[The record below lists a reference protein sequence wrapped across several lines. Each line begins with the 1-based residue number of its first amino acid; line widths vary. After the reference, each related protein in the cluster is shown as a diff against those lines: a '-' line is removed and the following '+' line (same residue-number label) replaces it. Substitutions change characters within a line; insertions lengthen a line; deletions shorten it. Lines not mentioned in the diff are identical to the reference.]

1 MKTVVAN
8 FKLNFQ
14 SCSILIAA
22 LILFGCN
29 VQNPAPNL
37 EMKNEKSLEV
47 NSECQFK
54 SVFDDSMP
62 GRISYFNHMGKMVKF
77 EPDPDHFWQS
87 IVVGCLHTN
96 EGLIIIGLDRN
107 HPAES
112 VAQMTLSTYLY
123 KNNDFISKKYL
134 NQAWSCMPDHSKGN
148 FLNTSNST
156 INIKCKDKKEH
167 NENITSS
174 FDQKFSVNIL

>member
-8 FKLNFQ
+8 FRLNFQ

-22 LILFGCN
+22 LILFGCS

-54 SVFDDSMP
+54 SVFDDSIP
-62 GRISYFNHMGKMVKF
+62 GRISYFNYMGKMVKF
-77 EPDPDHFWQS
+77 EPDPDLDPDPDPDPDHFWQS
-87 IVVGCLHTN
+87 IVVGCLNTN
-96 EGLIIIGLDRN
+96 KGLIIIELDRN

-112 VAQMTLSTYLY
+112 VAQMTLSTYLH

-134 NQAWSCMPDHSKGN
+134 NQA
-148 FLNTSNST
+148 
-156 INIKCKDKKEH
+156 
-167 NENITSS
+167 
-174 FDQKFSVNIL
+174 